1 MNKQLK
7 ASFMISLMLITI
19 VSAVFNVNA
28 VSVNT
33 TKNSKKECIECQS
46 VNSNI
51 LFRVKFLFIKLEI
64 IINIILLKV
73 GNLPTIKVNYQ
84 EKYNI
89 INFDKTNEAFCNIL
103 MKIGIKIEELYKKFP
118 EGTIIYPILVLMML
132 QIILLWNKYCDE
144 SFINYDPSLIG
155 LLQKNHMIF

>member
-89 INFDKTNEAFCNIL
+89 INFD
-103 MKIGIKIEELYKKFP
+103 
-118 EGTIIYPILVLMML
+118 
-132 QIILLWNKYCDE
+132 
-144 SFINYDPSLIG
+144 
-155 LLQKNHMIF
+155 